1 MIESWSVGDL
11 KKGLVHPNSCRVLVV
26 RGRIPFR
33 CKNRIDIDARRLYPS
48 KDLMVEFIIE
58 EEKFEKNAE
67 GWVAYGRNEKA
78 MEQAYNLTHFEARY
92 RRQILSDSE
101 SISLIRRI
109 KTEHQKRSGHDPD
122 WAFGV
127 SIISDWPDKYPIFTV
142 LESLI
147 KSSIG
152 DQ

>member
-11 KKGLVHPNSCRVLVV
+11 KKGLVHPNSCRVLVT
-26 RGRIPFR
+26 RGRIPFGCR
-33 CKNRIDIDARRLYPS
+33 KKIDIDARRLYPN
-48 KDLMVEFIIE
+48 KDLMKEFE
-58 EEKFEKNAE
+58 EEYAIFTIGGFIPSSAK
-67 GWVAYGRNEKA
+67 YGAMEKA
-78 MEQAYNLTHFEARY
+78 FNITHFEARY
-92 RRQILSDSE
+92 RKQILSDSE

-109 KTEHQKRSGHDPD
+109 KTEHQKRSGHIPE
-122 WAFGV
+122 WHFGV
-127 SIISDWPDKYPIFTV
+127 AIISDWPDNYPIFVV